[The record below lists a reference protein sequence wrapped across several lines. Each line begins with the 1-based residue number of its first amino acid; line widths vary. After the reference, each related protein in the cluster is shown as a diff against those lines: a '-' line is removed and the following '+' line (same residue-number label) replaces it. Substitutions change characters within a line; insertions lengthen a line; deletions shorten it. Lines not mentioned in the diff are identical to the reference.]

1 MTDDRSSQ
9 EPDPL
14 GENMALEGIDLL
26 DLDRFQRLEHWEM
39 FDRLRQEAPVYWQ
52 DLPGLQG
59 FWNVSQHQDLVAVN
73 RDTAT
78 FSSEAGGISILTP
91 DEMPGDGMGNDP
103 RGLMMLYTD
112 PPKHTRYRR
121 LVSKGFTPRMIG
133 LIEQYL
139 RHRAILIVDNIIERG
154 ECDFVTDLASELPL
168 QAIAEIM
175 GVPQEDR
182 ALLFDWSNRM
192 IGADDPEYATDDNN
206 AATGELFM
214 YVNELGKQRK
224 ADPRDDIVT
233 KLLNA
238 EIDGDSLS
246 ELEFDMFMLLLTV
259 AGNETTRNTTAWGM
273 WALMQNPDQY
283 ALLRGDI
290 DGKLDN
296 AIEEILRWATPVY
309 HFRRTALAD
318 TEIHGQE
325 IKAGD
330 KVVMWHTSA
339 DRDESV
345 FEDPYRFD
353 IERANAE
360 DHIAFGGGGQ
370 HFCLGANLA
379 RMELKLIFQEILER
393 IPDMRVA
400 GDVEI
405 LRSNFIGGVKH
416 LPVAYAPGLKRNPA
430 PLATV

>member
-1 MTDDRSSQ
+1 
-9 EPDPL
+9 
-14 GENMALEGIDLL
+14 MALEGIDLL

-52 DLPGLQG
+52 DYPGKQG
-59 FWNVSQHQDLVAVN
+59 FWNVSQHGDLVAVN

-78 FSSEAGGISILTP
+78 FSSEVGGISILTP
-91 DEMPGDGMGNDP
+91 DEYGDDGQGGNDP
-103 RGLMMLYTD
+103 RGTMMLYTD
-112 PPKHTRYRR
+112 PPNHTRYRR
-121 LVSKGFTPRMIG
+121 LVSKGFTPRMVG

-139 RHRAILIVDNIIERG
+139 KHRAILIVDNIIEKG
-154 ECDFVTDLASELPL
+154 ECDFVVDLAAELPL

-182 ALLFDWSNRM
+182 RKLFDWSNRM
-192 IGADDPEYATDDNN
+192 IGVDDPEYATEDN
-206 AATGELFM
+206 ATATVELFM

-224 ADPRDDIVT
+224 IDPRDDIVT

-238 EIDGDSLS
+238 EIDGDKLS

-283 ALLRGDI
+283 AALRGDM

-309 HFRRTALAD
+309 HFRRTATED
-318 TEIHGQE
+318 TEIHGQA
-325 IKAGD
+325 IKKGD

-345 FEDPYRFD
+345 FDDPYTFD
-353 IERANAE
+353 IERANAAE
-360 DHIAFGGGGQ
+360 HIAFGGGGQ

-393 IPDMRVA
+393 IPDMKLA
-400 GDVEI
+400 GEVEI
-405 LRSNFIGGVKH
+405 LRSNFIGGLKH
-416 LPVAYAPGLKRNPA
+416 MPVTYTPAERKDPA